1 MNKNISFSQ
10 YKEIYLSQNQE
21 NDIINLKDNTKSSWG
36 FYTNIEAMEPIPQV
50 INRSLTTNLDID
62 INEINDSMMDY
73 NRDTYI
79 NTETY
84 NYKYLLKIIPIC
96 VIVFCII

>member
-10 YKEIYLSQNQE
+10 YKEIYLSHNEE

-36 FYTNIEAMEPIPQV
+36 FYTNIEAIEPIQQI
-50 INRSLTTNLDID
+50 INRSLTKNLDID

-73 NRDTYI
+73 NRDT
-79 NTETY
+79 ETY
-84 NYKYLLKIIPIC
+84 NYKYLLKFIPIC